1 MEKQKTPIQKQI
13 DKLIPYLSE
22 NFITYPL
29 WEEGK
34 YIPFV
39 NFWQICRTQNEIQV
53 LDKNLQKVFEN
64 SGYVVQYNDCNFDG
78 TILEYS
84 VYPNYDDLDDGSY
97 KFVKKDWSIEEMLDL
112 LEIALK

>member
-1 MEKQKTPIQKQI
+1 MIQKQI

-39 NFWQICRTQNEIQV
+39 NFWQICKTQNEIQV

-64 SGYVVQYNDCNFDG
+64 SGYIVQYNDCNFDE
-78 TILEYS
+78 TILQYS

-97 KFVKKDWSIEEMLDL
+97 KFVKQYWSIEEVLDL
-112 LEIALK
+112 LGYVLK

>member
-1 MEKQKTPIQKQI
+1 MIQKQI

-39 NFWQICRTQNEIQV
+39 NFWQICKTQNEIQV

-64 SGYVVQYNDCNFDG
+64 SGYIVQYNDCNFDE
-78 TILEYS
+78 TILQYS
-84 VYPNYDDLDDGSY
+84 VYPNYHDLDDGGY
-97 KFVKKDWSIEEMLDL
+97 KFVKQDWSIEEVLDL
-112 LEIALK
+112 LGSVLK

>member
-1 MEKQKTPIQKQI
+1 MIQKQI

-39 NFWQICRTQNEIQV
+39 NFWQICKTQTEIQV

-64 SGYVVQYNDCNFDG
+64 SGYIVQYNDCNFDE
-78 TILEYS
+78 TILQYS

-97 KFVKKDWSIEEMLDL
+97 KFVKQDWSIEEVLDL
-112 LEIALK
+112 LGYVLK